1 MLFNTTLVVEKYKYN
16 VNYPK
21 LHIIAFILEE
31 DIPPPPHQGEK
42 RHHGEPAACHV
53 VAEPFCPESSSP
65 GFPTEDGVRV

>member
-31 DIPPPPHQGEK
+31 DIP
-42 RHHGEPAACHV
+42 HGILHPAMKSLPNSLRGLSQ
-53 VAEPFCPESSSP
+53 ER
-65 GFPTEDGVRV
+65 RVH